1 MGRMRFGLA
10 VWMLAFG
17 GMLTAVNV
25 AARADE
31 LSDAMDMLSRNDA
44 AGAYQLLKP
53 EERKRAGNPDYDYAL
68 GLAAADTGHPN
79 EAVAAFERVL
89 AVKPDHLQARAEL
102 GRAFIELNEPE
113 AARRELA
120 TVEASDN
127 VPPAVRANINRYVT
141 ALDTGLSG
149 GGTSIK
155 SNLTITAGYDSN
167 VNNSTS
173 DSRIL
178 IPAFSG
184 LGYATLSGS
193 ATSQEDTFGEVA
205 GHVSLTHG
213 LSIDRRLIADL
224 SASYRGNASQE
235 HFNQAI
241 AGLNIGV
248 AQATPDWGTF
258 TISAQAQS
266 YWVDGKPYRYTLGA
280 LGQWSFT
287 TKARTD
293 YGAYL
298 QYAHQTFPGSSAQ
311 NTDRVT
317 LGATIG
323 MPIQTRFS
331 PYVFAGA
338 YGGIEEASHSAND
351 NLSYYFVGA
360 RAGGELKLSDRWTG
374 FANVAIETDNYKKQE
389 PLFLKKRSSVRADAS
404 LGARYALTQ
413 ALTVVPQVS
422 YTNADSNIVLYDYDR
437 VVGSVALSLD
447 F

>member
-102 GRAFIELNEPE
+102 GRAFIALNEPE

-193 ATSQEDTFGEVA
+193 ATSQEDE
-205 GHVSLTHG
+205 
-213 LSIDRRLIADL
+213 DC
-224 SASYRGNASQE
+224 
-235 HFNQAI
+235 
-241 AGLNIGV
+241 
-248 AQATPDWGTF
+248 
-258 TISAQAQS
+258 
-266 YWVDGKPYRYTLGA
+266 
-280 LGQWSFT
+280 
-287 TKARTD
+287 
-293 YGAYL
+293 
-298 QYAHQTFPGSSAQ
+298 
-311 NTDRVT
+311 
-317 LGATIG
+317 
-323 MPIQTRFS
+323 
-331 PYVFAGA
+331 
-338 YGGIEEASHSAND
+338 
-351 NLSYYFVGA
+351 A
-360 RAGGELKLSDRWTG
+360 RAGVDLL
-374 FANVAIETDNYKKQE
+374 
-389 PLFLKKRSSVRADAS
+389 
-404 LGARYALTQ
+404 
-413 ALTVVPQVS
+413 
-422 YTNADSNIVLYDYDR
+422 
-437 VVGSVALSLD
+437 
-447 F
+447 